1 MDPPS
6 SLSQPL
12 EEPGVPLRRRLHL
25 VFHGQAPGMLLHLCR
40 GKRHAEGFH
49 IIDQI
54 WTLRIQNGDHGR
66 YLTDLPQHGHRDP
79 HAIDGCLEYQDGLI
93 GCQPSRMILE
103 ELSRDSEPRSPH
115 PDPTE
120 EDTDG
125 SGRKGRCRS

>member
-1 MDPPS
+1 MFRCGAGS
-6 SLSQPL
+6 TLFSTA
-12 EEPGVPLRRRLHL
+12 RRLACSCICAGESGTPRVL
-25 VFHGQAPGMLLHLCR
+25 Q
-40 GKRHAEGFH
+40 

-79 HAIDGCLEYQDGLI
+79 HAIDGRLEYQDGLI

-120 EDTDG
+120 KGSEG
-125 SGRKGRCRS
+125 SGRKDRGRN